1 MLIVDN
7 DAAHAAAVA
16 ESLERVGYD
25 CTVATSGT
33 EGAARIERELFDIVI
48 TDLVMNDVDG
58 LEILATGQGEPARG
72 RSDPGHRPRHRPLG
86 RGRHAAGGLS
96 TICSSRSIWGNCG
109 R

>member
-16 ESLERVGYD
+16 ESLERVGYQ

-33 EGAARIERELFDIVI
+33 RGRASNDETFDIVI

-58 LEILATGQGEPARG
+58 LEILK
-72 RSDPGHRPRHRPLG
+72 RPRKASP
-86 RGRHAAGGLS
+86 
-96 TICSSRSIWGNCG
+96 TPK
-109 R
+109 